1 MAKTQAATAVAVAA
15 AFAMTAD
22 VPEHLRD
29 SMGQGRGSENVGSKD
44 MVLPRLE
51 IVQAQSPIKDE
62 KPDEAKEG
70 FLFNSA
76 TGDVLGDSVYFI
88 PVYYRMEYLVWK
100 DQDEGGGFF
109 GSFNTEGEAKDR
121 RDQLIEE
128 GENPEFLEVVDT
140 PVHYGLLVDPSGKT
154 QQIVISMAKS
164 KSKVSRKWNATIQ
177 IAGGDRFSRVYR
189 IGTFKDK
196 NKQNK
201 TFFNYTVQPAGWCPE
216 GPFREAEKLYEMFK
230 TMDIR
235 AAHDTVVDNEA
246 ATEGSKANVE
256 RGDI

>member
-1 MAKTQAATAVAVAA
+1 MAE
-15 AFAMTAD
+15 
-22 VPEHLRD
+22 VPEHLQN
-29 SMGQGRGSENVGSKD
+29 MGNGRGNENIGQKD
-44 MVLPRLE
+44 IVLPRLE

-76 TGDVLGDSVYFI
+76 TGDVLGDNIYFI
-88 PVYYRMEYLVWK
+88 PVFYRMEYLVWK

-109 GSFNTEGEAKDR
+109 GAFMSEGEAKER
-121 RDQLIEE
+121 RDQVIEE
-128 GENPEFLEVVDT
+128 GEDPQFIEVIDT
-140 PVHYGLLVDPSGKT
+140 PVQYGLAIDPATMKT
-154 QQIVISMAKS
+154 SQLVISMAKS

-177 IAGGDRFSRVYR
+177 LTGGDRFSRVYR

-201 TFFNYTVQPAGWCPE
+201 TFYNFTVQPAGFTPKE
-216 GPFREAEKLYEMFK
+216 PYLEAEKLYEMFK
-230 TMDIR
+230 TMDFR
-235 AAHDTVVDNEA
+235 ANHDTVVENEG
-246 ATEGSKANVE
+246 TSEGVVE